1 MDDLVAIR
9 VVVVGQLF
17 TGLDVPAG
25 ANPDVPS
32 DDLAVAVRAARMI
45 DEASDVATDGGVA
58 HPAAV
63 HRKAPDLAALQITRF
78 AFVALFVI
86 DQLTVI
92 GNDPGILVDGVDGK
106 NAPSVELRATPDD
119 TGQ

>member
-1 MDDLVAIR
+1 MVSSRKTTHPAERPQRAARRPRDGLAGARGRANRQREARGSKEPGAARTTSTLDDLVAIR

-45 DEASDVATDGGVA
+45 DEASDVATDHGVA

-63 HRKAPDLAALQITRF
+63 HRKAP
-78 AFVALFVI
+78 
-86 DQLTVI
+86 
-92 GNDPGILVDGVDGK
+92 
-106 NAPSVELRATPDD
+106 
-119 TGQ
+119 